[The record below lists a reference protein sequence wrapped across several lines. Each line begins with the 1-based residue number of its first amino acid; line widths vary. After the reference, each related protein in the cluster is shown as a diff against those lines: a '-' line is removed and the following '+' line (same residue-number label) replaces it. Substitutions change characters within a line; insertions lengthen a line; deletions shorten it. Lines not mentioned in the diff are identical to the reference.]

1 MRSDRVN
8 SPARR
13 RDLRVIA
20 RRCRVSGSGHRTA
33 VKIRTS
39 AAISDDG
46 RRTDW
51 REIRVIGA
59 ARWRIL

>member
-1 MRSDRVN
+1 MRSDHVN
-8 SPARR
+8 PPGRR

-20 RRCRVSGSGHRTA
+20 GRCRVSGSGHRRLSSSGHPPA
-33 VKIRTS
+33 NP
-39 AAISDDG
+39 DDG
-46 RRTDW
+46 RGADW